1 MFCFVYKMLFLLP
14 QFFMRVE
21 AVWRNVS
28 DTQLHLQ
35 WWCFKLFSQVLTQ
48 IRLQGAQGTR
58 LKTALIIYIIV
69 CATYYFFRTTLPG
82 KLVLSSINHQLKK
95 TFWGPQMK
103 SCFLLKFI
111 SIFIVGF
118 MKDFIEIRTKKGQR
132 RVFGYF
138 GDFEKIMIISQKS
151 FSLGKYLS
159 CKNVMFLKPSKY

>member
-1 MFCFVYKMLFLLP
+1 
-14 QFFMRVE
+14 
-21 AVWRNVS
+21 
-28 DTQLHLQ
+28 
-35 WWCFKLFSQVLTQ
+35 
-48 IRLQGAQGTR
+48 
-58 LKTALIIYIIV
+58 
-69 CATYYFFRTTLPG
+69 
-82 KLVLSSINHQLKK
+82 
-95 TFWGPQMK
+95 MK